1 MMTIEQR
8 WRWAGYSWRRLLQH
22 STVPAPSAA
31 TVPALIHVFNDIP
44 APSPVWWEWCGW
56 DNPYELRRNGLW
68 HQLAPV
74 GSAGVAPL
82 TVPVGLLLLLW
93 CRRLQPAPGPNQP
106 SVVPVPPATKVVP
119 VRAPP
124 PTVTLPPRHQ
134 LCEKKWSAPRCQI
147 WCHAVKT
154 APEWIWIC
162 DSWWW
167 QGECNLPSLGC
178 KTAKVVFAC
187 STLWKSDTSAANPV
201 TEWVLLFRG
210 FASLNLSGTRWLQS
224 NCKLWTWQ
232 SRPAAEETF
241 SLCSEANFSAKIK
254 FSSELRKGWIFA
266 TASPA
271 RVFLQSW
278 EMFLHMT
285 MSSLVAQLLLIFLF
299 LCFIHSLYIFQSR

>member
-1 MMTIEQR
+1 MKM
-8 WRWAGYSWRRLLQH
+8 GRLQLAPAP

-119 VRAPP
+119 VRAPT
-124 PTVTLPPRHQ
+124 TVTPPPRHQ
-134 LCEKKWSAPRCQI
+134 FCEKRWSAPKCQI

-210 FASLNLSGTRWLQS
+210 FASLNLSGTCGCNLIANCESDRVHQWRRPSVFAVKRIFQRKSSSALNCGKVESLQQLHQHEFS
-224 NCKLWTWQ
+224 FNRERCFYTWQ
-232 SRPAAEETF
+232 CP
-241 SLCSEANFSAKIK
+241 
-254 FSSELRKGWIFA
+254 
-266 TASPA
+266 
-271 RVFLQSW
+271 V
-278 EMFLHMT
+278 
-285 MSSLVAQLLLIFLF
+285 
-299 LCFIHSLYIFQSR
+299 